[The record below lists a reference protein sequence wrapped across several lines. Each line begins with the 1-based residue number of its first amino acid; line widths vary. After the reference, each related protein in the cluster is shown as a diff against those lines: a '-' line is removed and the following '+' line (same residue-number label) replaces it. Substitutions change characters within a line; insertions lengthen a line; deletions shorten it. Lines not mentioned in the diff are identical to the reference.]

1 MITCSLDQFMLQIK
15 DGSFNNVG
23 AANKR
28 ATVKLYDIETTT
40 VREFGDERVKLEF
53 TDDDGNE
60 VEVALFPDQITDL
73 REQIEDIE
81 TGPLFD

>member
-28 ATVKLYDIETTT
+28 ATVKLYDIESTT
-40 VREFGDERVKLEF
+40 VREFGDERVKLVF
-53 TDDDGNE
+53 SDDDGNE
-60 VEVALFPDQITDL
+60 VEVALFPDQVTDL
-73 REQIEDIE
+73 REQIEAIE
-81 TGPLFD
+81 TGALFD